1 MPVSDCN
8 KKSMTAQSGD
18 GPTKPAD
25 RELPPPE
32 TPPSVDCAAVDC
44 ATVDCDVLVI
54 GGGPAGST
62 AAIALARRGW
72 RVLQLEKARHPR
84 FHIGESL
91 LPMNLPILQ
100 RLGVLDR
107 VAAIGIH
114 KPAADFPLTLADGT
128 SKVQVFRFDRA
139 LNPQFG
145 YAYQVKREEYDQLLF
160 QAAGEAGA
168 DSREGV
174 TVLSVE
180 NDPDGR
186 PTRARARNADG
197 SEFEVRMRYLVDA
210 SGRDTF
216 LGARRKLKRKNPK
229 HQSAALFSHFRGVVR
244 RDGEEAGNITVERFD
259 HGWIWMIPLRD
270 DVMSIGA
277 VCSPEYLKQ
286 RDGDTAQFLLRTL
299 RTVPT
304 VEARMRQAERV
315 APVHATGNYSYR
327 CSRMAGPGWTMVGDA
342 YAFIDPVFSSG
353 VYLGMHS
360 GERAAM
366 MVDGALREPA
376 REATLQREMTRRLNR
391 GLKEFS
397 WFIYRFTTP
406 VMARLFAHPSN
417 AFQIEQAVIS
427 LLAGDV
433 FDNPAVVRRL
443 RLFRLIYAVNA
454 ATMAPRALRAWWR
467 TRRGRT
473 AGFSGDTLQTERS

>member
-1 MPVSDCN
+1 MPAE
-8 KKSMTAQSGD
+8 TE
-18 GPTKPAD
+18 PPRPA
-25 RELPPPE
+25 PPL
-32 TPPSVDCAAVDC
+32 SVDH
-44 ATVDCDVLVI
+44 ATVDHEAVECADVNCDVLVI

-62 AAIALARRGW
+62 AAITLARRGW
-72 RVLQLEKARHPR
+72 RVLQLEKAHHPR
-84 FHIGESL
+84 FHISESL

-107 VAAIGIH
+107 VAAIGVY
-114 KPAADFPLTLADGT
+114 KPGADFPLTLADGT
-128 SKVQVFRFDRA
+128 SRVQMFRFDRA

-145 YAYQVKREEYDQLLF
+145 YAYQVKRDEYDRLLF
-160 QAAGEAGA
+160 EAAAEAGA

-174 TVLSVE
+174 TVLSV
-180 NDPDGR
+180 DDD
-186 PTRARARNADG
+186 ADG

-216 LGARRKLKRKNPK
+216 LGARRKLKRKNAK
-229 HQSAALFSHFRGVVR
+229 HQSAALFSHFRGVLR
-244 RDGEEAGNITVERFD
+244 RDGEEAGNITVQRFA
-259 HGWIWMIPLRD
+259 HGWIWLIPLRD

-286 RDGDTAQFLLRTL
+286 RDGDTESFLLRTL

-304 VEARMRQAERV
+304 VEARMRHAERV
-315 APVHATGNYSYR
+315 APVHATGNYSYI
-327 CSRMAGPGWTMVGDA
+327 CSQMAGPGWTMVGDA
-342 YAFIDPVFSSG
+342 YAFFDPIFSSG

-360 GERAAM
+360 AERAAL

-376 REATLQREMTRRLNR
+376 RETALQRGMTQRLDR

-406 VMARLFAHPSN
+406 VMQRLFARPSN
-417 AFQIEQAVIS
+417 KFQIEQAVIS

-433 FDNPAVVRRL
+433 FHNPAVVRRL
-443 RLFRLIYAVNA
+443 RLFRLIYALNA
-454 ATMAPRALRAWWR
+454 VSMAPRALRAWWR
-467 TRRGRT
+467 TRRGRRT
-473 AGFSGDTLQTERS
+473 GFSGNTLLAERP